1 MTQRRCLKGLFG
13 LNKQKGFHPSFIQF
27 LEMCGENLESS
38 SVNLPSGRGKKKK
51 IKKLITRILLGNK
64 LQEWDFSL
72 KP

>member
-1 MTQRRCLKGLFG
+1 MTRWTCLKGIFG
-13 LNKQKGFHPSFIQF
+13 LNKQKGFHPSFIQS

-38 SVNLPSGRGKKKK
+38 SVNLPSGRERKKKTR
-51 IKKLITRILLGNK
+51 KLITGISLGNK